1 MSVYS
6 EPIADLWMALA
17 ENFPDVEKRKEFR
30 EMVEKEFMTSNYP
43 MYVKLYAAPSI
54 DYADS

>member
-17 ENFPDVEKRKEFR
+17 ENFPDVEKRKEFS

-43 MYVKLYAAPSI
+43 MYVKLYPPLFNRLR
-54 DYADS
+54 

>member
-17 ENFPDVEKRKEFR
+17 QDFPDVEKREEF
-30 EMVEKEFMTSNYP
+30 MDIVKKEFMTSNHP
-43 MYVKLYAAPSI
+43 MYVKLYAPPSI